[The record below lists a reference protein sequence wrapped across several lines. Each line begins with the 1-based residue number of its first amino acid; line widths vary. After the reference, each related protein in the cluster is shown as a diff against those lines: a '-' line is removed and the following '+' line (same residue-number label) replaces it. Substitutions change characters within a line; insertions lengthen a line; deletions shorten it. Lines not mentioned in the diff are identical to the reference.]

1 MMSSFVERRSIEFGL
16 QIADHEIISQ
26 QGKDIDIAM
35 SIGSAPPAIF
45 ELAAGMLSQ
54 GLAKGQRE
62 RVDAAHR
69 CGLEPRRL
77 KREAK
82 GRDMCCARHLK
93 LEEQLGG
100 GKDPGPAPF
109 LAQRTEP
116 HNRRVPSAFRVNRL
130 EQPDSTVHVRRET
143 ALQEC
148 IDGVECDIDH
158 RDICRPPC
166 RDDARCD
173 RLALREREEDR
184 HRFHRDRDALCD
196 PFGVL
201 RRSRQRQ
208 DAFWAIE
215 KGALCEVFQEERVT
229 KRDAGSCPAEQG
241 CLQGTREDAVLAGGD
256 IARQVSRL
264 LFVDAGSARLGELDR
279 ERNEEALD
287 ARRPRTRPFSRSLP
301 QISATKW
308 SATLAMRSGPERSR
322 LPTLSRTR
330 AISMN
335 SGLPAC
341 SRER

>member
-1 MMSSFVERRSIEFGL
+1 MSNRIPRCTSE
-16 QIADHEIISQ
+16 
-26 QGKDIDIAM
+26 GKRLFK
-35 SIGSAPPAIF
+35 SA
-45 ELAAGMLSQ
+45 
-54 GLAKGQRE
+54 
-62 RVDAAHR
+62 
-69 CGLEPRRL
+69 
-77 KREAK
+77 
-82 GRDMCCARHLK
+82 
-93 LEEQLGG
+93 
-100 GKDPGPAPF
+100 
-109 LAQRTEP
+109 
-116 HNRRVPSAFRVNRL
+116 
-130 EQPDSTVHVRRET
+130 STVLNAISTIAISVDPRAAMTHAVT
-143 ALQEC
+143 
-148 IDGVECDIDH
+148 GW
-158 RDICRPPC
+158 
-166 RDDARCD
+166 RC
-173 RLALREREEDR
+173 
-184 HRFHRDRDALCD
+184 
-196 PFGVL
+196 
-201 RRSRQRQ
+201 
-208 DAFWAIE
+208 AIE
-215 KGALCEVFQEERVT
+215 RGALCEVFQEERVT